1 MAIDVDGPTRG
12 RPGPWPGPG
21 LRHGS
26 LGEGDRMSAP
36 EPQPVGIARR
46 TALAL
51 AAVQFCFVT
60 CWTVYVVYLPQLAA
74 QLGIPREK
82 VIWILLLDQVIF
94 AVMDLVMG
102 LAADRVRKALG
113 RIGPALVLVTLVS
126 CLAFAAL
133 PHVATAHAMAMPLA
147 VAALV
152 VWTATSSALRAPPW
166 LLLARHAAQP
176 RMPLLSAMHLLGL
189 GLAAS
194 VGPYLSVE
202 LRGIDPRLPFA
213 TISIVLA
220 AATMALVL
228 VERRQGTDPSA
239 PDAASSPRDGRPF
252 PPPPTGAFVLA
263 CGLAGLAVQVH
274 LFVGSGPAYL
284 RFVPPDALERYL
296 PLFWLGFNLAMFLG
310 TGLVNRLG
318 VARVMTGA
326 AVVAALATAGASS
339 AAHLAGLVGAQIA
352 AGGAWGCFLL
362 AAFVAATRFGQGG
375 RTGWMIGLL
384 WSALSTAT
392 LLRMALVGL
401 ELHRNAAVGWS
412 AVLLLLASAAVL
424 LVLFARSRSARSAV
438 DVAA

>member
-1 MAIDVDGPTRG
+1 MTVTEMP
-12 RPGPWPGPG
+12 PGGVP
-21 LRHGS
+21 
-26 LGEGDRMSAP
+26 
-36 EPQPVGIARR
+36 RR

-74 QLGIPREK
+74 SLGIPREK
-82 VIWILLLDQVIF
+82 VIWILLLDQAIF
-94 AVMDLVMG
+94 AVMDLAMG
-102 LAADRVRKALG
+102 LAADRVRRALG
-113 RIGPALVLVTLVS
+113 RIGPVLALVTLVS

-133 PHVATAHAMAMPLA
+133 PHVAAAHAMAMPLA

-176 RMPLLSAMHLLGL
+176 RMPLLSALHLLGL

-194 VGPYLSVE
+194 VGPYLSAE
-202 LRGIDPRLPFA
+202 LREVDPRLPFA
-213 TISIVLA
+213 TISIMLA
-220 AATMALVL
+220 VVTMALVL
-228 VERRQGTDPSA
+228 VERRQGPDSPVTAPAPRAEGGLPLPSPLTA
-239 PDAASSPRDGRPF
+239 
-252 PPPPTGAFVLA
+252 TFVAA

-274 LFVGSGPAYL
+274 LFVVSGPAYL
-284 RFVPPDALERYL
+284 RFVPPEALERYL

-326 AVVAALATAGASS
+326 TVVAALATAGASS
-339 AAHLAGLVGAQIA
+339 AGHLGVLVGAQVA

-362 AAFVAATRFGQGG
+362 SAFVAATRLGQGG

-392 LLRMALVGL
+392 LLRMALVAL
-401 ELHRNAAVGWS
+401 DLHRDAAVGWS
-412 AVLLLLASAAVL
+412 AAVLSLASAAVL
-424 LVLFARSRSARSAV
+424 IALFARDRSARAVVEASA
-438 DVAA
+438 